1 MTTANIRELQKE
13 LGRINLLLEDARRK
27 EREAALAAIKDY
39 VTEYDI
45 TESELLRAAGF
56 LKAKKKRLPA
66 KYYDPSS
73 GKSWSGQGSCPKW
86 LVGRNRE
93 YYLIRETPK
102 PWWPEKVR

>member
-13 LGRINLLLEDARRK
+13 LGRINLLLEEARRNEK
-27 EREAALAAIKDY
+27 DAALAAIKDY
-39 VTEYDI
+39 VTEYGI

-73 GKSWSGQGSCPKW
+73 GNSWSGQGSCPKW
-86 LVGRNRE
+86 LVGKSRDD
-93 YYLIRETPK
+93 YLIRETPK
-102 PWWPEKVR
+102 PWWPGEDR